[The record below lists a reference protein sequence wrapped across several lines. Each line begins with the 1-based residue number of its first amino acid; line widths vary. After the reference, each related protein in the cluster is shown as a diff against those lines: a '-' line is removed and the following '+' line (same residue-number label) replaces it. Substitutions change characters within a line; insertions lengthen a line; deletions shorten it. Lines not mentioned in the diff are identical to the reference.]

1 MKGIEWGSDEY
12 FKLIEQAESESAA
25 QYIVGMMESG
35 ASKEEVE
42 KAMDSVR

>member
-1 MKGIEWGSDEY
+1 MKGVEWGSDEY
-12 FKLIEQAESESAA
+12 FKLLEQAEVERVERH
-25 QYIVGMMESG
+25 IVGMMESG